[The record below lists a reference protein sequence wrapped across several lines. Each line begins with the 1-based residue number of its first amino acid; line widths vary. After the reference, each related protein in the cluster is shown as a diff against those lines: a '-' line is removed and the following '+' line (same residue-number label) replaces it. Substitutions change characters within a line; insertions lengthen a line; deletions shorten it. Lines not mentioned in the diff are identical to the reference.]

1 MMRPESIFSGRFI
14 TYLGRFMSKMVSH
27 RKNKVQYLQTTENC
41 CKKEKKVM
49 KKKSFACAMGLIL
62 ALSLTA
68 CGEEEVV
75 VEDTNTEVTQEVQT
89 QEAATEVQTETV
101 AETATEA
108 QEGGPLLQVAVMEI
122 PDLSGTEWN
131 FAGGMIDGVEME
143 EEDVN
148 TSLEAYGG
156 TLQLVFGDDGTA
168 TMVQGVGNAE
178 GTYEYS
184 DDNTAIKM
192 TFDFGGTELTY
203 AGFLSQVGDTVTLI
217 AMSDM
222 NGYDGLYFV
231 Q

>member
-1 MMRPESIFSGRFI
+1 
-14 TYLGRFMSKMVSH
+14 
-27 RKNKVQYLQTTENC
+27 
-41 CKKEKKVM
+41 M

-62 ALSLTA
+62 ALSLAA

-75 VEDTNTEVTQEVQT
+75 VEDTNTEVAQEAQTQEVT
-89 QEAATEVQTETV
+89 AEAQTETA
-101 AETATEA
+101 AETATET

-143 EEDVN
+143 EEDMN
-148 TSLEAYGG
+148 ESLEAYGG
-156 TLQLVFGDDGTA
+156 TLQLVFGEDGA
-168 TMVQGVGNAE
+168 VTMVQGVGNAE